1 MSVIQIGDIVMIGED
16 TAFQVISSTEYNGEN
31 YHFGFKAPKEFE
43 DAFDMENL
51 ARGFL
56 KEIVEEETEEC
67 FVEEV
72 EDPKLVKVLTDQ
84 IVQEYGLEK
93 P

>member
-1 MSVIQIGDIVMIGED
+1 MSVIQIGDLVMIGED
-16 TAFQVISSTEYNGEN
+16 SVFQVISTTEYKGEN
-31 YHFGFKAPKEFE
+31 YLYGFKAPKEIE

-56 KEIVEEETEEC
+56 KEIVEDETEEC

-72 EDPKLVKVLTDQ
+72 EDLELVKLLTDQ
-84 IVQEYGLEK
+84 IVQEYGLQK
-93 P
+93 K

>member
-1 MSVIQIGDIVMIGED
+1 MSVIKSGDIVLIGED
-16 TAFQVISSTEYNGEN
+16 SAFQVISTTEVNGEN
-31 YHFGFKAPKEFE
+31 YLFGFKTPKTFE

-51 ARGFL
+51 ERGFL

-72 EDPKLVKVLTDQ
+72 EDAELLKILTEQ
-84 IVQEYGLEK
+84 ILKENNLEK
-93 P
+93 R